1 MAEFHVAVRRLMTER
16 GLSLRGLARQA
27 GYDPSYLSKVVN
39 GKKTCPP
46 FMARRLDEILG
57 AEGEI
62 TDAASRLGARQ
73 SVEASV
79 MDDGPVAPELVDY
92 FRDSLAGHYR
102 ADMFLGPRNLIP
114 TVRTQTDLIIELLP
128 RADTAVR
135 ASLLGVGAAYAA
147 LLGWLYQDAGDLT
160 ASAHWRDTT
169 LGLAHRASDAQL
181 VSYALT
187 NKAMMA
193 VDTGDG
199 RAVIDF
205 TRAALVGQAHLCAK
219 VQVLALQHQA
229 HGWAMLRDRAQ
240 ADRLLDQADALT
252 GQVDDDYPWGNACR
266 RTPRY
271 VDVQRATCYGRTGRP
286 QDTADAAAL
295 WARIL
300 GEMPDAL
307 RRDNA
312 VFRTRYAAALAVVP
326 DPEQVTA
333 IAADAASLVRATGSA
348 RLRRELMT
356 LPRKAARWADTAA
369 GRELSEII
377 ASIA

>member
-1 MAEFHVAVRRLMTER
+1 
-16 GLSLRGLARQA
+16 
-27 GYDPSYLSKVVN
+27 
-39 GKKTCPP
+39 
-46 FMARRLDEILG
+46 
-57 AEGEI
+57 
-62 TDAASRLGARQ
+62 
-73 SVEASV
+73 

-128 RADTAVR
+128 RADAAVR
-135 ASLLGVGAAYAA
+135 VSLLGVGAAYAA

-160 ASAHWRDTT
+160 ASARWRDTT
-169 LGLAHRASDAQL
+169 LGLAHRAGDPQL

-193 VDTGDG
+193 LDTGDG
-199 RAVIDF
+199 RAVVDF
-205 TRAALVGQAHLCAK
+205 TRAALAGQPRLCAK

-229 HGWAMLRDRAQ
+229 HGWTMLRDRVQ

-295 WARIL
+295 WAQIL
-300 GEMPDAL
+300 GEMPEAL

-312 VFRTRYAAALAVVP
+312 VFRTRYAASLAAVP

-333 IAADAASLVRATGSA
+333 IAADAAGDAAGLVRATGSA

-356 LPRKAARWADTAA
+356 LPRKAARWADTTA
-369 GRELSEII
+369 GRDLTEII